1 MALSDQL
8 TALAA
13 RAKQAED
20 HAAAAKQKAKNDVA
34 HEDEVEAAQTS
45 AAAHGE
51 ALREKAS
58 ASKGKATTGCD
69 NMQRSL
75 NEHHAA
81 FHKKFED
88 QKAVHDLKAAQRAAD
103 SAEEDAAWAI
113 DYAYAAVDEAD
124 YAVLQAMLARMDADA
139 LATT

>member
-20 HAAAAKQKAKNDVA
+20 HAAAAKKKAKNDLA
-34 HEDEVEAAQTS
+34 HEVEAAQTS

-58 ASKGKATTGCD
+58 ASKDKATTGWD

-81 FHKKFED
+81 FHRKFED
-88 QKAVHDLKAAQRAAD
+88 QKAAHDLKAAQRAAD

-113 DYAYAAVDEAD
+113 DYAYAAIDEAD